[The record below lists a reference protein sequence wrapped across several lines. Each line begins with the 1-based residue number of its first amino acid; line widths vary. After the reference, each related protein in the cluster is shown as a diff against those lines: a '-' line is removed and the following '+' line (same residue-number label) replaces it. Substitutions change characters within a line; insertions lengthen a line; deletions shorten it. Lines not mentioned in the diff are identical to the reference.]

1 MKKVTFLKYGIL
13 TISVFISFTSFSQS
27 FSDYFENKSLRIDFQ
42 LYGNHQNTNAVLS
55 QLKQEPYWGGSQK
68 NLQFPNYGSFRV
80 VIFDKESKK
89 LIFSKGFNSLLSE
102 WQSTDK
108 AKHEWRFFYHSV
120 QIPFPKKEIVF
131 KLQYRKP
138 NNQFTSILQKDIKPN
153 NYFIIKEKTAYFKV
167 HSLLKNGDSENKV
180 DIAILAEGYT
190 EYEAEKFVNDATKM
204 TNYLFT
210 VHPFNKL
217 KEKFNIYAIHS
228 LSLESGT
235 DIPGKGIYKNTVFN
249 SSFYTFDME
258 RYLTITDMKTVAD
271 VAALVPYD
279 QIYILVNSE
288 IYGGGAFYNHLNLTT
303 SGHKL
308 SEKVFVHELGHGL
321 VGLADEYYDSSTSFD
336 TMYSKNIE
344 PWEANIT
351 SLVNFE
357 TKWKKMIDKKTPI
370 PTPTTHE
377 YKNTV
382 GVFEGG
388 GYVAKGMY
396 RPFLNCRMKSNST
409 DYFCPVCVKA
419 IENTVKQ
426 LTK

>member
-1 MKKVTFLKYGIL
+1 MKKITFLRYFVF
-13 TISVFISFTSFSQS
+13 TISVFICYTSFSQS

-68 NLQFPNYGSFRV
+68 NMQFPNYGSFRIL
-80 VIFDKESKK
+80 IFDKKSKK

-108 AKHEWRFFYHSV
+108 AKHKWRFFYHSV

-131 KLQYRKP
+131 KLQYRKS
-138 NNQFTSILQKDIKPN
+138 NNQFTSILQKDIKPD
-153 NYFIIKEKTAYFKV
+153 NYFIIKEKTADFKV
-167 HSLLKNGDSENKV
+167 HSLLENGDSKNKV

-204 TNYLFT
+204 MNYLFT
-210 VHPFNKL
+210 VHPFSEL

-258 RYLTITDMKTVAD
+258 RYLTVTDMKTVAD

-279 QIYILVNSE
+279 QVYILVNSD

-303 SGHKL
+303 SDHKL

-370 PTPTTHE
+370 PTPTNHK
-377 YKNTV
+377 YKHTV

-419 IENTVKQ
+419 IENTVNQ